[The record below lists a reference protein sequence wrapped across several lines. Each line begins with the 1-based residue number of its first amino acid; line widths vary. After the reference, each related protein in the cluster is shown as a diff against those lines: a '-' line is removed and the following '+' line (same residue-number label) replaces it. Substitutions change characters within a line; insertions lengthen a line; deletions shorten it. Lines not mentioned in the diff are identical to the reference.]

1 VVSAD
6 PERQCHFTEGDTM
19 TKTKLT
25 LLAASLAVAT
35 GLFWARM
42 LVAPPTSEAAITSSV
57 PVEQLTLNA
66 RNLPQFEATY
76 QMHTGVLDTLKAV
89 P

>member
-1 VVSAD
+1 
-6 PERQCHFTEGDTM
+6 M

>member
-1 VVSAD
+1 
-6 PERQCHFTEGDTM
+6 M
-19 TKTKLT
+19 TKTKLA

-35 GLFWARM
+35 GLFWTRM

-66 RNLPQFEATY
+66 PKNLPQFEETY
-76 QMHTGVLDTLKAV
+76 QRHTGVLDTLKAV